1 VRPVNLI
8 PPEKRRGDRAP
19 SRTGAL
25 PYIVVAALALALVGV
40 TYLTMTKNEINDR
53 KAEVASLQAR
63 EAEATARADALR
75 PYAEFAAMSQA
86 RDATVTS
93 LAKSRFD
100 WERVLRELAL
110 VIPEDVVLTEVTGT
124 IDPSVQV
131 QGSSGAE
138 GRDSVAGPAL
148 ALVGCGQS
156 QRAVAGFLASLR
168 DIDGVTRV
176 GVASSERVQASSES
190 SLGSSGQSA
199 DCRTRDPMPLF
210 HVVVAFDAVPAPAV
224 PGAAPVPGTT
234 PEATTSTASTS
245 TEESGDPEAAAGTTA
260 EQQQARDSAAEQ
272 TGEASNAANVLPG
285 VAR

>member
-1 VRPVNLI
+1 MRPVNLI
-8 PPEKRRGDRAP
+8 PLEKRRGDRAP
-19 SRTGAL
+19 LRTGAL

-110 VIPEDVVLTEVTGT
+110 VIPDDVVLTEVTGT

-131 QGSSGAE
+131 QGSSGME

-176 GVASSERVQASSES
+176 GVASSERVQSSGDS

-224 PGAAPVPGTT
+224 PGAAPVPGAT
-234 PEATTSTASTS
+234 PEATSATSTTAST
-245 TEESGDPEAAAGTTA
+245 DPETAGATA

-272 TGEASNAANVLPG
+272 TGEATNAANVLPG

>member
-8 PPEKRRGDRAP
+8 PLEKRRGDRAP

-75 PYAEFAAMSQA
+75 PYAEFAARSQA

-110 VIPEDVVLTEVTGT
+110 VIPDDVVLTEVTGT

-131 QGSSGAE
+131 QGSSGME

-176 GVASSERVQASSES
+176 GVASSERVQSSSDS

-224 PGAAPVPGTT
+224 PGAAPVPGAT
-234 PEATTSTASTS
+234 PEATSATSTTAST
-245 TEESGDPEAAAGTTA
+245 DPETADATA

-272 TGEASNAANVLPG
+272 TGEATNAANVLPG